1 MSCGPTTKMN
11 SIQKKLWTITIVF
24 TLLFSS
30 TIFISAGTSDV
41 HASPFVDEKVD
52 PALTAR
58 LNTLPFDAPSE
69 VVIVF
74 SDISAAPR
82 VQALATTFYQMQAL
96 PMVGTILTR
105 TQIEQLATWPEV
117 YSITGNEPLQYFMHE
132 SVQVIRADQV
142 WTKYGQT
149 GGNPLVSVAILDSG
163 IDASHP
169 DLLLGSKVIQNVKL
183 LPFTDPLE
191 DQLNT
196 DTTSGHGTHVAGT
209 VGGSGFMSEGYYKG
223 VAPDVKLVGLGS
235 GEGINILF
243 AIEGYDWILTN
254 HATYNIRTVSNSWGS
269 TGGKINIRNPI
280 IVATFEAYTKGI
292 LTVFAAGNDGGYDV
306 MNPYSLPPWILSV
319 AAGKKDGSLAEFSS
333 RGKDGDYFKHP
344 DITAP
349 GVDIFST
356 RSKTG
361 AATFDGV
368 VNPVNPI
375 WTASYSV
382 LSGTSMATPHVSG
395 AASLLFSSN
404 PELSPDEVMELLTA
418 EAVPMPGLLLHEAGY
433 GYMDVLASYESSRS
447 FPGNMNSF
455 LSGQRL
461 HSIEEVW
468 GFNPDDGFVFDEFV
482 FNCIAVGVVG
492 AGDCFEHTFTVS
504 AEVLFVDIRVT
515 WTPQENDA
523 WDIEVLDP
531 QGRVVATSG
540 NFVGQPEAVLFV
552 PDVTGAYTLEVIPF
566 ANVASSYEATIRL
579 AHGAKPDWPPT
590 GTPLYDYYAGVD
602 GVFKLVGVLGVGAV
616 GIRSDFYRSGDS
628 GFMVFTFSAGD
639 GTPQTGQAANLQALY
654 LDRNGNAAFVDNAI
668 RARSTPGE
676 YQSTFNIN
684 NNWQGAAGPI
694 TIRIVWKQAGTVRA
708 LPTQIYHNHLQTTL
722 QTDALSYNSGDTVS
736 FSGTVAQLNTV
747 ATSDVK
753 TTPLTGAQVSVRLID
768 SNGNTLATAQSST
781 DLEGEYSG
789 SLVAPETTRG
799 HTTLISEATYNDP
812 TVAIGPK
819 GWYGKAEAGLQFPGN
834 LPPTASLFATP
845 QTGPSQKFIISISA
859 SVSDPDGAT
868 DITSISLVLAD
879 SKGRVLKQWSL
890 ADFTQTDADTWSIET
905 AYKVSGKAPW
915 TLSLAAVDSAGQT
928 ATAVAAITKST

>member
-1 MSCGPTTKMN
+1 MN
-11 SIQKKLWTITIVF
+11 SIQRKLYTIFFV
-24 TLLFSS
+24 S
-30 TIFISAGTSDV
+30 TILLSATIFLSVGTSAV
-41 HASPFVDEKVD
+41 NASPFVDEKVD
-52 PALTAR
+52 TELAAR
-58 LNTLPFDAPSE
+58 LATLPLDALSE

-74 SDISAAPR
+74 SDLSAAPR
-82 VQALATTFYQMQAL
+82 VQALTSTFYQMRAL
-96 PMVGTILTR
+96 PMAGTILTR
-105 TQIEQLATWPEV
+105 TQIEQLATWPEI
-117 YSITGNEPLQYFMHE
+117 YSITGNEPLEYFMHE
-132 SVQVIRADQV
+132 SVQVIHADQV

-209 VGGSGFMSEGYYKG
+209 VGGSGFMSEGYYRG

-243 AIEGYDWILTN
+243 AIEGYDWILEN
-254 HATYNIRTVSNSWGS
+254 HATYNIRIVSNSWGS
-269 TGGKINIRNPI
+269 TGGTISIRNPI
-280 IVATFEAYTKGI
+280 IMATFEAYKLGV

-349 GVDIFST
+349 GVDIFSA

-368 VNPVNPI
+368 INPVNPV

-395 AASLLFSSN
+395 AAALLFSSN
-404 PELSPDEVMELLTA
+404 PELSPDEVMDLLTA
-418 EAVPMPGLLLHEAGY
+418 EAVPMSGLLLHEAGY

-447 FPGNMNSF
+447 LPGNMDSF
-455 LSGQRL
+455 LAGQRL
-461 HSIEEVW
+461 HGIDEVL
-468 GFNPDDGFVFDEFV
+468 GFNPDDGVV
-482 FNCIAVGVVG
+482 FNELVFSCIAVGVVG
-492 AGDCFEHTFTVS
+492 VGDCFEHTFTVT

-523 WDIEVLDP
+523 WDIEVSDP
-531 QGRVVATSG
+531 QGRLVASSG

-552 PDVTGAYTLEVIPF
+552 PDVTGTYTLEVIPF
-566 ANVASSYEATIRL
+566 ANVASEYEARIRL
-579 AHGAKPDWPPT
+579 ASGAKPDWPPT
-590 GTPLYDYYAGVD
+590 GTPLHDYYVGVD
-602 GVFKLVGVLGVGAV
+602 GVFKLVGVLGIGAV

-628 GFMVFTFSAGD
+628 GFMVFTFSAAD
-639 GTPQTGQAANLQALY
+639 GTPLTGQAANLQALY

-668 RARSTPGE
+668 RARSTAGE

-684 NNWQGAAGPI
+684 NNWQGAAGLL

-708 LPTQIYHNHLQTTL
+708 LPTLISHNHLQTTL
-722 QTDALSYNSGDTVS
+722 ETDALSYNPGDTVS
-736 FSGTVAQLNTV
+736 FTGTVAQLNTV
-747 ATSDVK
+747 ATSDVE
-753 TTPLTGAQVSVRLID
+753 TTPLTGSQVSVRLVD

-789 SLVAPETTRG
+789 SLIPPETTRG
-799 HTTLISEATYNDP
+799 PTTLIAEATYNDP
-812 TVAIGPK
+812 TIAIGPK
-819 GWYGKAEAGLQFPGN
+819 GWYGKAEVSLQFPGN
-834 LPPTASLFATP
+834 LPPKTSLFATP
-845 QTGPSQKFIISISA
+845 QTGPQQKFIISISA

-868 DITSISLVLAD
+868 DITTISLVLTD

-915 TLSLAAVDSAGQT
+915 TLSLVAVDSTGHT
-928 ATAVAAITKST
+928 ATAAAVITKSS